1 MKPLILLEQFFSLA
15 GMSGLPVIFNSP
27 FLSRDEIVDRIDEL
41 NQEAQAIR
49 NKADAENRDLS
60 FAESGRLDGIFAEF
74 DRLEAQLNNKPG
86 SRRIS
91 EPQQPMMQNSLPPRF
106 NSMPG
111 RQSSRSANDST
122 INNAVGRFIKSG
134 GDISQMQNAMS
145 VGSDA
150 DGGYAVVPLT
160 TGINNI
166 LRNSNPMRG
175 LLNVR
180 TVNGAG
186 SIEEIISADVS
197 AASWIAET
205 SARPATNTPG
215 LKRVTARLDELYSL
229 QSVTQRMIDDY
240 SLGDLGAW
248 LMDRLA
254 LGIAE
259 LESTTFATGAAAQAT
274 NPVGLINLTM
284 SALGDASRTWGEV
297 QKIASG
303 SPAVL
308 DDNAGDVLL
317 ETLYSL
323 KPVHRQSS
331 TWLMNSATAYAVMKM
346 RDTVG
351 NYVWS
356 QDFSAGQPATL
367 LGRPVVI
374 LESLPDIGAGA
385 LPLWLGNWREAFLVA
400 EHPGL
405 RLLPDPYS
413 NRPYVDYYG
422 YYRVGWALRDS
433 NALKAVSIEA

>member
-1 MKPLILLEQFFSLA
+1 MKPLILLEQFFLLA
-15 GMSGLPVIFNSP
+15 GMSELPIIFNSYP
-27 FLSRDEIVDRIDEL
+27 LHTKEEIVDRIDEL

-91 EPQQPMMQNSLPPRF
+91 EPQPIMPQNSLSTRF
-106 NSMPG
+106 NTMPG

-134 GDISQMQNAMS
+134 GDISQIQNAMS

-166 LRNSNPMRG
+166 LRNGNPIRG
-175 LLNVR
+175 LLDVR
-180 TVNGAG
+180 TVSGAG

-205 SARPATNTPG
+205 SARTATNTPG
-215 LKRVTARLDELYSL
+215 LKKVTARLDELYSL

-240 SLGDLGAW
+240 SLGDLGGW

-259 LESTTFATGAAAQAT
+259 LESTTFATGQAAQAT

-284 SALGDASRTWGEV
+284 SASSDASRTWGQV

-303 SPAVL
+303 AAAALTDS
-308 DDNAGDVLL
+308 DVLL

-323 KPVHRQSS
+323 KPIHRQAS
-331 TWLMNSATAYAVMKM
+331 TWLMNSATAHAVMKM
-346 RDTVG
+346 KGTDG

-374 LESLPDIGAGA
+374 LESLPDIGAAA
-385 LPLWLGNWREAFLVA
+385 LPIWLGNWREAFLFA

-433 NALKAVSIEA
+433 NALKAVSVEA

>member
-15 GMSGLPVIFNSP
+15 GMSELPVIFNSYV
-27 FLSRDEIVDRIDEL
+27 FHSKEEIVDRIDEL

-49 NKADAENRDLS
+49 NKADAGNRDLS
-60 FAESGRLDGIFAEF
+60 IAESRQLDGIFAEF
-74 DRLEAQLNNKPG
+74 DRLEAQLNNQPG
-86 SRRIS
+86 SRRLS
-91 EPQQPMMQNSLPPRF
+91 EPQQPMPQNSFPTRF
-106 NSMPG
+106 NTMAG

-122 INNAVGRFIKSG
+122 VNNSVGRFIKSG
-134 GDISQMQNAMS
+134 GDISQIQNAMS

-166 LRNSNPMRG
+166 LRNGNPMRG
-175 LLNVR
+175 LLDVR
-180 TVNGAG
+180 TVSGAG

-215 LKRVTARLDELYSL
+215 LKKVTARLDELYSL

-303 SPAVL
+303 AAAALTDS
-308 DDNAGDVLL
+308 DVLL

-323 KPVHRQSS
+323 KPVHRQAS
-331 TWLMNSATAYAVMKM
+331 TWLMNSATAHAVMKM
-346 RDTVG
+346 KGTDG
-351 NYVWS
+351 NYIWS

-374 LESLPDIGAGA
+374 LESLPDIGAAA
-385 LPLWLGNWREAFLVA
+385 LPVWLGNWREAFLFA

-433 NALKAVSIEA
+433 NALKAVSVEA